1 MTIRSF
7 AGLGDVPRM
16 VRLFDAPLDQSD
28 MPNASIR
35 TIDAA
40 TLKSWV
46 HDDQEIALFD
56 VREHGQYGE
65 GHPLFAVPLPFSRLE
80 ADVGRL
86 APRPDVR
93 IALVDDGD
101 GVADAAARAL
111 VVLGYT
117 NVHVLAGGV
126 PAWQA
131 AGHAIFKG
139 VNVPSKVFGELVEHH
154 FGTPRVTAAELAAM
168 QGSANAPVVLD
179 GRPVSEFGKMNIPG
193 AICCP
198 NGELAYRLR
207 DIVPDASTPVVI
219 NCAGRTRSI
228 IGAQSLINAGVENP
242 VYALENGTQ
251 GWYLSGHEL
260 EHGGTA
266 RYPDTL
272 SPQSVRR
279 ARSGVQALSSRLD
292 VPHIAATDAAAWLAD
307 ASRTTFLCDVRTGQ
321 EYAAGTLPGAQH
333 TPGGQLVQATDQYVG
348 VRRARLIV
356 FDADGVRAP
365 IIASWLRQM
374 GHDAVV
380 LQGGLDAGRAAHLS
394 ARSGPLP
401 TPHDA
406 SSISPA
412 ELQASLAAGA
422 ARVVDLRDSM
432 AYRAGHILGSVWSIR
447 PRLAEDLGAV
457 PKSVSIVVVDDKK
470 SAAAARLAIGD
481 LHAHGYR
488 DVRVLAGGIG
498 AWTEAGHTLHAGVQ
512 SLPDARCIDYLFF
525 VHDRH
530 DGNKEAARAYL
541 AWETGL
547 IAQLDAQELAT
558 FRLPAHS

>member
-1 MTIRSF
+1 
-7 AGLGDVPRM
+7 
-16 VRLFDAPLDQSD
+16 

-35 TIDAA
+35 AIDAA

-46 HDDQEIALFD
+46 HDDQELALFD

-80 ADVGRL
+80 ADIGRL
-86 APRPDVR
+86 APRTAVR

-101 GVADAAARAL
+101 GVADAAARVLAA
-111 VVLGYT
+111 LGYA
-117 NVHVLAGGV
+117 NVFLLAGGV

-131 AGHAIFKG
+131 AGLAVFKG

-168 QGSANAPVVLD
+168 QRSTNAPVVLD
-179 GRPVSEFGKMNIPG
+179 GRPVSEFSKMNIPG

-207 DIVPDASTPVVI
+207 DIVPDPDTPVVI

-242 VYALENGTQ
+242 IYALENGTQ
-251 GWYLSGHEL
+251 GWYLNDHVL

-266 RYPDTL
+266 RYPDRV
-272 SPQSVRR
+272 SPPSVRR
-279 ARSGVQALSSRLD
+279 ARTGVQAFSARFE
-292 VPHIAATDAAAWLAD
+292 VPHIAASDAAAWLAD
-307 ASRTTFLCDVRTGQ
+307 GARTTFLLDVRTEQ
-321 EYAAGTLPGAQH
+321 EHAAATLPGAQH
-333 TPGGQLVQATDQYVG
+333 APGGQLVQATDQYVG
-348 VRRARLIV
+348 VRHARLIV

-365 IIASWLRQM
+365 LVASWLRQM

-380 LQGGLDAGRAAHLS
+380 LQGGLEAGRAAHLS
-394 ARSGPLP
+394 ARPGPRA

-406 SSISPA
+406 RSISPA
-412 ELQASLAAGA
+412 ELHESLGASAAQI
-422 ARVVDLRDSM
+422 VDLRDSM
-432 AYRAGHILGSVWSIR
+432 AYRDGHIAGSKWSIR
-447 PRLAEDLGAV
+447 PRLARDLAEV
-457 PKSVSIVVVDDKK
+457 PRHVTLIVVDDRK
-470 SAAAARLAIGD
+470 SGAAARLAIGD
-481 LHAHGYR
+481 LHALGYQ

-498 AWTEAGHTLHAGVQ
+498 AWKEAGQPLRQGAHF
-512 SLPDARCIDYLFF
+512 LPDARCIDYLFF

-530 DGNKEAARAYL
+530 DGNKDAARAYL

-547 IAQLDAQELAT
+547 IAQLDERELAT
-558 FRLPAHS
+558 FKLPALDHA